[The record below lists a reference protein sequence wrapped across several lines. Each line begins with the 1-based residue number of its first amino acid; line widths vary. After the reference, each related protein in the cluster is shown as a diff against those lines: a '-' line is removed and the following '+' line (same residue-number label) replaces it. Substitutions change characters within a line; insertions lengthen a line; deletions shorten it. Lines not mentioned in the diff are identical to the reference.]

1 MKTNLVLISTVAE
14 MLGVPA
20 HRIAYAYMSKKLPE
34 PEMRLGNRRIFS
46 AEDIRR
52 LRNHF
57 NNKGET

>member
-1 MKTNLVLISTVAE
+1 MNTKLFLISHVSE
-14 MLGVPA
+14 MLDVPA

-57 NNKGET
+57 NNKGEK